1 MMPSLETLLGV
12 TSLIAL
18 SVWAAMSAH
27 LLMIQR
33 RRIAMQRLVSDA
45 IALLEQDNVR
55 YLSLAER
62 IERVRPIAAGASR
75 ELIMRAVADRETPDA
90 AFRALLGYLTDRW
103 GLDTLLR
110 DASAHKSSRDKWR
123 RMTAL
128 RILFRSNHTA
138 ILDLLARASEQ
149 PDTDIADVALSLL
162 GNSNEPRAM
171 DILFDALRAQRHSAS
186 RIAMYIEQS
195 PQSIGARLRGKLAD
209 RDAVVRLWCAT
220 LLARYPEEPVE
231 DDLALL
237 TDDADPRVRKAAIQ
251 TLGKIGDAVAAD
263 RALHLLND
271 PFAYVRAHAARAL
284 GELARTDL
292 ADRVAPLLGDAD
304 WWVRLAARESLEMM
318 GSDVWPVLM
327 RSLNHP
333 DRFVRNGAA
342 EVFQNLGVLDSL
354 IVMEAATD
362 NPGAAKID
370 MLRRIADAGGVRF
383 TDSLVERAGPIV
395 GPRIRNLLATIGLQH
410 VGAA

>member
-1 MMPSLETLLGV
+1 MPPLEALLAV
-12 TSLIAL
+12 TSLVAVGVWVAL
-18 SVWAAMSAH
+18 SIH

-33 RRIAMQRLVSDA
+33 RRIATRRLVSDA
-45 IALLEQDNVR
+45 IALLERDDVR
-55 YLSLAER
+55 SLSLTDR

-75 ELIMRAVADRETPDA
+75 ELIMHATADRETPDA
-90 AFRALLGYLTDRW
+90 AFRALLGYLTASW

-110 DASAHKSSRDKWR
+110 DAAAHVSLRDKWR

-138 ILDLLARASEQ
+138 ILDLLARAVDE
-149 PDTDIADVALSLL
+149 PDVDVADVALSLL
-162 GNSNEPRAM
+162 GTSSEPRAM
-171 DILFDALRAQRHSAS
+171 DILFDGLRAQRHSAS
-186 RIAMYIEQS
+186 RIAMHIEGS
-195 PQSIGARLRGKLAD
+195 PQPIAGRLKASLAD
-209 RDAVVRLWCAT
+209 RDPVVRLWCAT
-220 LLARYPEEPVE
+220 LLARYPEEAIE
-231 DDLALL
+231 QDLAAL

-251 TLGKIGDAVAAD
+251 TLGKVGDLVAAD

-284 GELARTDL
+284 GELGRTDL
-292 ADRVAPLLGDAD
+292 ADRVAPLLGDSD
-304 WWVRLAARESLEMM
+304 WWVRLAARESLEAM

-342 EVFQNLGVLDSL
+342 EVFQNVGVLDSL

-362 NPGAAKID
+362 NPSATKID
-370 MLRRIADAGGVRF
+370 MLRRIAAAGGVRF
-383 TDSLVERAGPIV
+383 TDSLVERAGPII

>member
-1 MMPSLETLLGV
+1 MASFQAILIV
-12 TSLIAL
+12 TALIAIA
-18 SVWAAMSAH
+18 VWVALTVH

-33 RRIAMQRLVSDA
+33 RRIAARRLVSDA

-62 IERVRPIAAGASR
+62 IERVRPIATGASR
-75 ELIMRAVADRETPDA
+75 ELIMHATADRETPDA

-103 GLDTLLR
+103 GLDTLLK
-110 DASAHKSSRDKWR
+110 DASAHNSARDKWR

-149 PDTDIADVALSLL
+149 PDADIAEVAFSLL
-162 GNSNEPRAM
+162 SGSRELRAM
-171 DILFDALRAQRHSAS
+171 EILFDALRAHRHSAS

-195 PQSIGARLRGKLAD
+195 PQTIGDRLKAKLAD
-209 RDAVVRLWCAT
+209 RDPVVRLWCAT

-231 DDLALL
+231 DELAAL
-237 TDDADPRVRKAAIQ
+237 TEDIDPRVRKAAIQ
-251 TLGKIGDAVAAD
+251 TLGKIGDGIAAE
-263 RALHLLND
+263 RAIYLLND

-284 GELARTDL
+284 GELARADL

-362 NPGAAKID
+362 NPGAMKID
-370 MLRRIADAGGVRF
+370 MLRRIAAAGGVRF
-383 TDSLVERAGPIV
+383 TDSLVERAGPVI

>member
-1 MMPSLETLLGV
+1 MMPSLETLLAV
-12 TSLIAL
+12 AALIAL
-18 SVWAAMSAH
+18 GVWAALSIH
-27 LLMIQR
+27 LLIIQR
-33 RRIAMQRLVSDA
+33 RRVAARRLVSEA
-45 IALLEQDNVR
+45 IALLEQQHVR
-55 YLSLAER
+55 VLPLAER
-62 IERVRPIAAGASR
+62 IARVGNIASGASR
-75 ELIMRAVADRETPDA
+75 ELIMHATADRETPDA
-90 AFRALLGYLTDRW
+90 AFRALLGYLSDRW
-103 GLDTLLR
+103 GLDTLLK
-110 DASAHKSSRDKWR
+110 DASTHASLRDKWR
-123 RMTAL
+123 RVTAL

-138 ILDLLARASEQ
+138 ILDLLARAVDE

-162 GNSNEPRAM
+162 GSSSEPRAM
-171 DILFDALRAQRHSAS
+171 DILFDALRAQRHPAS
-186 RIAMYIEQS
+186 RVAMQIERSSQPIAR
-195 PQSIGARLRGKLAD
+195 RLKAQLGD
-209 RDAVVRLWCAT
+209 RDPVVRLWCAT
-220 LLARYPEEPVE
+220 LLARYPEEPIE
-231 DDLALL
+231 ADLAAL

-251 TLGKIGDAVAAD
+251 TLGKVGDELAAN
-263 RALHLLND
+263 RAQYLLND

-284 GELARTDL
+284 GELGRADL
-292 ADRVAPLLGDAD
+292 ADRVAPLLGDSD

-362 NPGAAKID
+362 NPGATKID
-370 MLRRIADAGGVRF
+370 MLRRIAAAGGVRF

-395 GPRIRNLLATIGLQH
+395 GPRIRNLLASIGLQH

>member
-1 MMPSLETLLGV
+1 MPALETLLAV
-12 TSLIAL
+12 AALVAL
-18 SVWAAMSAH
+18 SAWAALSAH
-27 LLMIQR
+27 LLLIQR
-33 RRIAMQRLVSDA
+33 RRTAMQRLVAHA
-45 IALLEQDNVR
+45 IALLEQDDVR
-55 YLSLAER
+55 RLSLAER
-62 IERVRPIAAGASR
+62 IERVRPIAAKASR
-75 ELIMRAVADRETPDA
+75 ELIMRATADRDTPDA

-103 GLDTLLR
+103 GLETLLK
-110 DASAHKSSRDKWR
+110 DASAHKSARDKWR
-123 RMTAL
+123 RITAL

-138 ILDLLARASEQ
+138 ILDLLARAADQS
-149 PDTDIADVALSLL
+149 DADVADVAFSLL
-162 GNSNEPRAM
+162 GTSAEPRAM
-171 DILFDALRAQRHSAS
+171 DILFDALRAHRHSAS
-186 RIAMYIEQS
+186 RIASHIEQS
-195 PQSIGARLRGKLAD
+195 PQLIAARLRSHLGD
-209 RDAVVRLWCAT
+209 RDPVVRLWCAT
-220 LLARYPEEPVE
+220 LLARYPAEPIE
-231 DDLALL
+231 NELAAL
-237 TDDADPRVRKAAIQ
+237 TADSDPRVRKAAIQ
-251 TLGKIGDAVAAD
+251 TLGTVGDRVAAE

-318 GSDVWPVLM
+318 GPDVWPVLM
-327 RSLNHP
+327 RSLNHS

-362 NPGAAKID
+362 NPGAMKID
-370 MLRRIADAGGVRF
+370 MLRRIAAAGGVRF
-383 TDSLVERAGPIV
+383 TDSLVERAGPVV

>member
-1 MMPSLETLLGV
+1 MASLETFLAVASLLAVGV
-12 TSLIAL
+12 WVAL
-18 SVWAAMSAH
+18 TVH
-27 LLMIQR
+27 LLLIQR
-33 RRIAMQRLVSDA
+33 RRIATRRLVADA
-45 IALLEQDNVR
+45 IALLEQKEVR
-55 YLSLAER
+55 SLSLAER

-75 ELIMRAVADRETPDA
+75 ELIMHATADRETPDA
-90 AFRALLGYLTDRW
+90 AFRTLLGYLTDRW

-110 DASAHKSSRDKWR
+110 DAAAHASLRDKWR
-123 RMTAL
+123 RITAL

-138 ILDLLARASEQ
+138 IVDLLARAVDQSDQEV
-149 PDTDIADVALSLL
+149 ADVALALL
-162 GNSNEPRAM
+162 SSSTEPRAM

-186 RIAMYIEQS
+186 RVAIYIEQS
-195 PQSIGARLRGKLAD
+195 PQLIAGRLTANLGD
-209 RDAVVRLWCAT
+209 RDPVVRLWCAT
-220 LLARYPEEPVE
+220 LLARYPEEPIE
-231 DDLALL
+231 DALAAL
-237 TDDADPRVRKAAIQ
+237 TDDQDPRVRKAAIQ
-251 TLGKIGDAVAAD
+251 TLGKVGDEVAAD

-327 RSLNHP
+327 RSLNHT

-362 NPGAAKID
+362 NPGAMKID
-370 MLRRIADAGGVRF
+370 MLRRIAAAGGVRF

>member
-1 MMPSLETLLGV
+1 MLPSLETFLAA

-18 SVWAAMSAH
+18 VVWAALSVH

-33 RRIAMQRLVSDA
+33 RRTAMQRLVSEA
-45 IALLEQDNVR
+45 ITLVEQDSVR

-75 ELIMRAVADRETPDA
+75 ELIMRATADRDTPDA
-90 AFRALLGYLTDRW
+90 AFRTLLGYLTERW
-103 GLDTLLR
+103 GLDTLLK
-110 DASAHKSSRDKWR
+110 DASSHQSARDKWR
-123 RMTAL
+123 RITAL
-128 RILFRSNHTA
+128 RILYRSNHTA
-138 ILDLLARASEQ
+138 ILDLLARAGDQ
-149 PDTDIADVALSLL
+149 PDADIADVAFSLL
-162 GNSNEPRAM
+162 STSREPRAM
-171 DILFDALRAQRHSAS
+171 DILFDALRIQRHSAS
-186 RIAMYIEQS
+186 RIAIYIEQS
-195 PQSIGARLRGKLAD
+195 PQRIANRLRTHLAD
-209 RDAVVRLWCAT
+209 RDPVIRLWCAT
-220 LLARYPEEPVE
+220 LLAQYPEEPIE
-231 DDLALL
+231 EELSAL
-237 TDDADPRVRKAAIQ
+237 TDDVDPRVRKAAIQ
-251 TLGKIGDAVAAD
+251 TLGKIGDEVAAD
-263 RALHLLND
+263 RALHLLTD

-284 GELARTDL
+284 GELTRADL
-292 ADRVAPLLGDAD
+292 ADRVAPLLGDPD

-362 NPGAAKID
+362 NPGATKID
-370 MLRRIADAGGVRF
+370 MLRRIAAAGGVRF
-383 TDSLVERAGPIV
+383 TDSLVERAGPVV

>member
-1 MMPSLETLLGV
+1 MPSLETLLAV
-12 TSLIAL
+12 TALIAL
-18 SVWAAMSAH
+18 GVWAALSIH

-33 RRIAMQRLVSDA
+33 RRIAARRLVSEA
-45 IALLEQDNVR
+45 IALLEQPHVR
-55 YLSLAER
+55 SLSLAER
-62 IERVRPIAAGASR
+62 IARVGSIASGASR
-75 ELIMRAVADRETPDA
+75 ELIMHATADRETPDA

-103 GLDTLLR
+103 GLDTLLK
-110 DASAHKSSRDKWR
+110 DASTHASLRDKWR
-123 RMTAL
+123 RVTAL

-138 ILDLLARASEQ
+138 ILDLLARAVDE
-149 PDTDIADVALSLL
+149 PDTDVADVALSLL
-162 GNSNEPRAM
+162 GASHEPRAM
-171 DILFDALRAQRHSAS
+171 DILFDALRAQRHPAS
-186 RIAMYIEQS
+186 RVAMHIEQS
-195 PQSIGARLRGKLAD
+195 SQPIGRRLKAQLGD
-209 RDAVVRLWCAT
+209 RDPVVRLWCAT
-220 LLARYPEEPVE
+220 LLARYPEEPIE
-231 DDLALL
+231 ADLAKL

-251 TLGKIGDAVAAD
+251 TLGKVGDELAAN
-263 RALHLLND
+263 RAQYLLND

-284 GELARTDL
+284 GELARADL
-292 ADRVAPLLGDAD
+292 ADRVAPLLGDSD

-327 RSLNHP
+327 RCLNHS

-362 NPGAAKID
+362 NPGATKID
-370 MLRRIADAGGVRF
+370 MLRRIAAAGGVRF

>member
-1 MMPSLETLLGV
+1 MMASLETLLAV
-12 TSLIAL
+12 AALIAL
-18 SVWAAMSAH
+18 SAWAALSAH
-27 LLMIQR
+27 LLLIQR
-33 RRIAMQRLVSDA
+33 RRTAMQRLVANA
-45 IALLEQDNVR
+45 IALLERDDVR
-55 YLSLAER
+55 RLSLAER
-62 IERVRPIAAGASR
+62 IERLRAIAATASR
-75 ELIMRAVADRETPDA
+75 ELIMRATADRDTPDA
-90 AFRALLGYLTDRW
+90 AFRALLGYLSDRW
-103 GLDTLLR
+103 GLDTLLK
-110 DASAHKSSRDKWR
+110 DAAAHKSARDKWR
-123 RMTAL
+123 RLTAL

-138 ILDLLARASEQ
+138 ILDLLARAADQSDAEV
-149 PDTDIADVALSLL
+149 ADVAFSLL
-162 GNSNEPRAM
+162 SNSSERRAM
-171 DILFDALRAQRHSAS
+171 DILFDALSAHRHSAS
-186 RIAMYIEQS
+186 RIAIYIEQS
-195 PQSIGARLRGKLAD
+195 PQLIAARLRSHLGD
-209 RDAVVRLWCAT
+209 RDPVVRLWCAT
-220 LLARYPEEPVE
+220 LLARYPAEPIE
-231 DDLALL
+231 NELAAL
-237 TDDADPRVRKAAIQ
+237 TADSDPRVRKAAIQ
-251 TLGKIGDAVAAD
+251 TLGKVGDQVAAE
-263 RALHLLND
+263 RALYLLND

-318 GSDVWPVLM
+318 GPDVWPVLM

-362 NPGAAKID
+362 NPGAMKID

-383 TDSLVERAGPIV
+383 TDSLVERAGPVV

>member
-1 MMPSLETLLGV
+1 MPSLEALLAAV
-12 TSLIAL
+12 SVIAVG
-18 SVWAAMSAH
+18 VWAALSIH

-33 RRIAMQRLVSDA
+33 RRVAARRLVSSA
-45 IALLEQDNVR
+45 IALLERDDVR
-55 YLSLAER
+55 RLSLADR

-75 ELIMRAVADRETPDA
+75 ELIMHATADRDTPDA
-90 AFRALLGYLTDRW
+90 AFRALLAYLTDSW

-110 DASAHKSSRDKWR
+110 DAAAHVSSRDKWR
-123 RMTAL
+123 RTTAL

-138 ILDLLARASEQ
+138 ILDLLARAVDE
-149 PDTDIADVALSLL
+149 PDVDLADVALSLL
-162 GNSNEPRAM
+162 GTSNEPRAM
-171 DILFDALRAQRHSAS
+171 DILFDALRNRRHAAS
-186 RIAMYIEQS
+186 RIAMHIEQS
-195 PQSIGARLRGKLAD
+195 PQPIAGRLKANLSD
-209 RDAVVRLWCAT
+209 RDPVVRLWCAA
-220 LLARYPEEPVE
+220 LLARYPDEPIE
-231 DDLALL
+231 QDLAAL

-251 TLGKIGDAVAAD
+251 TLGKIGDLVAAD
-263 RALHLLND
+263 RALYLLND

-284 GELARTDL
+284 GELGRTDL

-304 WWVRLAARESLEMM
+304 WWVRLAARESLEAM

-342 EVFQNLGVLDSL
+342 EVFQNVGVLDSL

-362 NPGAAKID
+362 NPSATKID
-370 MLRRIADAGGVRF
+370 MLRRIAAAGGVRF
-383 TDSLVERAGPIV
+383 TDSLVERAGPVI
-395 GPRIRNLLATIGLQH
+395 GPRIRSLLATIGLQH